1 MLVLR
6 SVSYRYPGTGRPQL
20 RDIDLAVEP
29 GNVVGVSGANDA
41 GKSTLCLVL
50 SGLAPRLVGG
60 DLSGDIEI
68 DGTDASPLAMH
79 ALVERVGIV
88 FQNPRTQLSG
98 VTATVFEEVAFGAAN
113 LGVPR
118 AELLSRVGRA
128 LDRLQIRHLAARE
141 PSRLSGGQMQLV
153 AIAGVLTIGARY
165 AVLDEPTAQ
174 LDPAGTA
181 LVAEALRDL
190 AGEGV
195 GIVIAEHKTELL
207 EALCKH
213 VVVLDGG
220 SVAMS
225 GTAAKV
231 LSDPALESLGVAPPA
246 RIAIAARLAAAGV
259 RVTGA
264 LAAQL
269 GTGS

>member
-1 MLVLR
+1 VLALR
-6 SVSYRYPGTGRPQL
+6 AASYRYPGTGRPQL
-20 RDIDLAVEP
+20 RDVELAVEP
-29 GNVVGVSGANDA
+29 GGVLGICGANDA

-60 DLSGDIEI
+60 ELTGRMEI
-68 DGTDASPLAMH
+68 DDTDAAPLAMH

-128 LDRLQIRHLAARE
+128 LDRLRIRHLAARE
-141 PSRLSGGQMQLV
+141 PSRLSGGQMQ
-153 AIAGVLTIGARY
+153 
-165 AVLDEPTAQ
+165 VLDEPTAQ

-195 GIVIAEHKTELL
+195 GIIIAEHKTELL

-225 GTAAKV
+225 GAATKV